1 MRRVD
6 PLALVALA
14 LFVALAAL
22 AVASSGSGGGAGGA
36 STFGRSASIYDESP
50 GGASVLRRYLEGAG
64 LTVVPVQGD
73 RFAPS
78 GAGITTLFLLG
89 PSDLIA
95 DPDVQLLHDFVR
107 TGGTLVIAT
116 DIGLNERR
124 LLDDFGLS
132 PRGGAL
138 RGGEVPVRSI
148 AFAAPPVRTLNIDY
162 GVSLRPRDDATP
174 LILDDGAPVVALASE
189 GRGRVFA
196 VGSLGPFVNAG
207 IGLSDNGRFAL
218 ALIGVAGRVGFDE
231 YHHGARPA
239 PNFSALLVQTWLGR
253 GLLAAFALGFVYLAL
268 TGRRLGPPLPLD
280 PRPPRSSLE
289 YIRGF
294 AGLARRS
301 GHGEIAR
308 RRLRDDL
315 RRELARQAGLDPR
328 TDFDRVANAIAAQ
341 SPSRAAEAR
350 RLHAALAGR
359 LRDDALVRAAND
371 VARLIR
377 AEEAT

>member
-1 MRRVD
+1 MRRID
-6 PLALVALA
+6 PLAVAALV

-22 AVASSGSGGGAGGA
+22 AVASNGAGGGG
-36 STFGRSASIYDESP
+36 STPGLGRSASIYDQSP
-50 GGASVLRRYLEGAG
+50 GGASVLRHYLEGVG
-64 LTVVPVQGD
+64 ITVVPVQGD

-89 PSDLIA
+89 PTDPIEAADLA
-95 DPDVQLLHDFVR
+95 ALHDFVR
-107 TGGTLVIAT
+107 FGGTLVIAT
-116 DIGLNERR
+116 DLGLNERR

-132 PRGGAL
+132 PRGGTA
-138 RGGEVPVRSI
+138 RGGDVPVRSI
-148 AFAAPPVRTLNIDY
+148 AFAVPPVRTMNVDFGLA
-162 GVSLRPRDDATP
+162 LRLADQATP
-174 LILDDGAPVVALASE
+174 LVLDDGAPVVGLSSE
-189 GRGRVFA
+189 GRGQVFA
-196 VGSLGPFVNAG
+196 VGSLTPFVNSG
-207 IGLSDNGRFAL
+207 IGLADNGRLAL
-218 ALIGVAGRVGFDE
+218 ALVQGAARVGFDE

-239 PNFSALLVQTWLGR
+239 PDFAALLERTWLGR
-253 GLLAAFALGFVYLAL
+253 SLLAAFALAFAYLVL

-289 YIRGF
+289 YIRSF

-315 RRELARQAGLDPR
+315 GRELAKQAGLDPR

-341 SPSRAAEAR
+341 SPARAAEAR

-377 AEEAT
+377 AEETT

>member
-6 PLALVALA
+6 PLALAAVV
-14 LFVALAAL
+14 LFVALAVV
-22 AVASSGSGGGAGGA
+22 AVVSAGTGGGPASSG
-36 STFGRSASIYDESP
+36 FGRSGSIYDESP
-50 GGASVLRRYLEGAG
+50 GGASVLRRYLEGVG
-64 LTVVPVQGD
+64 LTVVPIQGD

-78 GAGITTLFLLG
+78 AAGITTLFMLG
-89 PSDLIA
+89 ATDTIEAADLSA
-95 DPDVQLLHDFVR
+95 LHDFVR
-107 TGGTLVIAT
+107 LGGTLVIAT
-116 DIGLNERR
+116 DLGLNERR

-132 PRGGAL
+132 PRGAAIRSGDVA
-138 RGGEVPVRSI
+138 VRSM
-148 AFAAPPVRTLNIDY
+148 AFAIPPVRTLTVDY
-162 GVSLRPRDDATP
+162 GLGFRTGDDATV
-174 LILDDGAPVVALASE
+174 LIQADGTPFVALASE

-196 VGSLGPFVNAG
+196 VGSLAPFVNAG
-207 IGLSDNGRFAL
+207 IGSSDNGRFVLAL
-218 ALIGVAGRVGFDE
+218 AQGAARIGIDE

-239 PNFSALLVQTWLGR
+239 PEFTALLVQTWLGR
-253 GLLAAFALGFVYLAL
+253 ALLAMLGLTFAYLAL

-289 YIRGF
+289 YVRSF

-315 RRELARQAGLDPR
+315 QRELAKQSGLDPR
-328 TDFDRVANAIAAQ
+328 TDFDRVTNALAAQ
-341 SPSRAAEAR
+341 SPTRAAEAR
-350 RLHAALAGR
+350 RLYQALAGR

-377 AEEAT
+377 AEETT

>member
-1 MRRVD
+1 MKRID
-6 PLALVALA
+6 PLVLVALV
-14 LFVALAAL
+14 LFAALAAL
-22 AVASSGSGGGAGGA
+22 AVASGASGSGTGGGSG
-36 STFGRSASIYDESP
+36 FGRSASIYDESP
-50 GGASVLRRYLEGAG
+50 GGASVLRRYLEGVG

-78 GAGITTLFLLG
+78 GAGITTLFVLG
-89 PSDLIA
+89 PTDLI
-95 DPDVQLLHDFVR
+95 DTTDLQLLHDFVR

-132 PRGGAL
+132 PRGSAL
-138 RGGEVPVRSI
+138 RGGDVAVRSV
-148 AFAAPPVRTLNIDY
+148 AFAAPPVRTLNVDY
-162 GVSLRPRDDATP
+162 GVALRPRDDATA
-174 LILDDGAPVVALASE
+174 LVIDDGAPIVALASE
-189 GRGRVFA
+189 GRGWVFA

-207 IGLSDNGRFAL
+207 IGLADNGRFAL
-218 ALIGVAGRVGFDE
+218 ALAGGAARVGFDE

-239 PNFSALLVQTWLGR
+239 PSFTALLEQTWLGR

-289 YIRGF
+289 YVRGF

-328 TDFDRVANAIAAQ
+328 SDFDRVANAIAAQ

>member
-6 PLALVALA
+6 PLALAAVV
-14 LFVALAAL
+14 LFLAL
-22 AVASSGSGGGAGGA
+22 AVVAVVSAGTGGGPAPSG
-36 STFGRSASIYDESP
+36 FGRSGSIYDESP
-50 GGASVLRRYLEGAG
+50 GGASVLQRYLEGVG

-78 GAGITTLFLLG
+78 AAGITTLFMLG
-89 PSDLIA
+89 ATDTIEAADLSA
-95 DPDVQLLHDFVR
+95 LHDFVR
-107 TGGTLVIAT
+107 LGGTLVIAT
-116 DIGLNERR
+116 DLGLNERR

-132 PRGGAL
+132 PRGAAI
-138 RGGEVPVRSI
+138 RGGDVAVRSM
-148 AFAAPPVRTLNIDY
+148 AFAVPPVRTLTVDH
-162 GVSLRPRDDATP
+162 GLGFRTGDDATV
-174 LILDDGAPVVALASE
+174 LIQADGTPFVALASE

-196 VGSLGPFVNAG
+196 VGSLAPFVNSG
-207 IGLSDNGRFAL
+207 IGSSDNGRFVLAL
-218 ALIGVAGRVGFDE
+218 AQGAARIGIDE

-239 PNFSALLVQTWLGR
+239 PEFTALLVQTWLGR
-253 GLLAAFALGFVYLAL
+253 ALLAMLGLTFAYVAL

-289 YIRGF
+289 YVRSF

-315 RRELARQAGLDPR
+315 QRELAKQSGLDPR
-328 TDFDRVANAIAAQ
+328 TDFDRVTNALAAQ
-341 SPSRAAEAR
+341 SPTRAAEAR
-350 RLHAALAGR
+350 RLYQALAGR

-377 AEEAT
+377 AEETT

>member
-1 MRRVD
+1 MRRID
-6 PLALVALA
+6 PLAVAALV

-22 AVASSGSGGGAGGA
+22 AVASNGVGGGGA
-36 STFGRSASIYDESP
+36 SPVFGRSGSIYDESP
-50 GGASVLRRYLEGAG
+50 GGASLLRRYLEGVG
-64 LTVVPVQGD
+64 ITVVPVQGD

-89 PSDLIA
+89 PTDAIESADL
-95 DPDVQLLHDFVR
+95 QTLHDFVR
-107 TGGTLVIAT
+107 LGGTLVIAT
-116 DIGLNERR
+116 DLGLNERR

-132 PRGGAL
+132 PRGGTV
-138 RGGEVPVRSI
+138 RGGDIQVRSI
-148 AFAAPPVRTLNIDY
+148 VFSVPPVQTVTVDY
-162 GVSLRPRDDATP
+162 GLALRVADQATP
-174 LILDDGAPVVALASE
+174 LVLDDGAAFVGLASE

-196 VGSLGPFVNAG
+196 VGSLAPFVNAG
-207 IGLSDNGRFAL
+207 IGLADNGRFAL
-218 ALIGVAGRVGFDE
+218 ALAQGAARVGFDE

-239 PNFSALLVQTWLGR
+239 PEFSALLAQTWLGR
-253 GLLAAFALGFVYLAL
+253 SLLAAFGLGFAYLVL

-289 YIRGF
+289 YIRSF

-315 RRELARQAGLDPR
+315 QRELAKQAGLDPR
-328 TDFDRVANAIAAQ
+328 TDFERVASAIAAQ
-341 SPSRAAEAR
+341 SPTRAAEAR

-371 VARLIR
+371 VARLVR
-377 AEEAT
+377 AEETT

>member
-1 MRRVD
+1 MRRID
-6 PLALVALA
+6 PLALAALV

-22 AVASSGSGGGAGGA
+22 AVATGGGGAGGGG
-36 STFGRSASIYDESP
+36 STFGRSGSIYDESP
-50 GGASVLRRYLEGAG
+50 GGASVLRRYLEGVG

-89 PSDLIA
+89 PTDLIESA
-95 DPDVQLLHDFVR
+95 DVQALHDFVR
-107 TGGTLVIAT
+107 LGGTLVIAT
-116 DIGLNERR
+116 DLGLNERR

-132 PRGGAL
+132 PRGGVL
-138 RGGEVPVRSI
+138 RGGNIPVRSI
-148 AFAAPPVRTLNIDY
+148 AFAVPPVRTLNVDH
-162 GVSLRPRDDATP
+162 GLALRPRDDATP
-174 LILDDGAPVVALASE
+174 LVLDDGAPFVGLASE
-189 GRGRVFA
+189 GRGQVFV
-196 VGSLGPFVNAG
+196 VGSLAPFVNAG
-207 IGLSDNGRFAL
+207 IGLADNGRFAL
-218 ALIGVAGRVGFDE
+218 ALAEGAARVGFDE
-231 YHHGARPA
+231 FHHGARPA
-239 PNFSALLVQTWLGR
+239 PEFTALLGQTWLGR
-253 GLLAAFALGFVYLAL
+253 GLLAAFGLVFLYLAL

-289 YIRGF
+289 YIRSF

-315 RRELARQAGLDPR
+315 QRELAKQSGLDPR
-328 TDFDRVANAIAAQ
+328 TAFDRVTNAIAAQ
-341 SPSRAAEAR
+341 SPTRAAEAR

-377 AEEAT
+377 AEETT

>member
-1 MRRVD
+1 MKRID
-6 PLALVALA
+6 PLVLVALV
-14 LFVALAAL
+14 LFAALAAL
-22 AVASSGSGGGAGGA
+22 AVASGASGSGTGGGSG
-36 STFGRSASIYDESP
+36 FGRSASIYDESP
-50 GGASVLRRYLEGAG
+50 GGASVLRRYLEGVG

-78 GAGITTLFLLG
+78 GAGITTLFVLG
-89 PSDLIA
+89 PTDLIDA
-95 DPDVQLLHDFVR
+95 TDLQLLHDFVR

-132 PRGGAL
+132 PRGSAL
-138 RGGEVPVRSI
+138 RGGDVAVRSV
-148 AFAAPPVRTLNIDY
+148 AFAAPPVRTLNVDY
-162 GVSLRPRDDATP
+162 GVALRPRDDATS
-174 LILDDGAPVVALASE
+174 LVIDDGAPIVALASE
-189 GRGRVFA
+189 GRGWVFA

-207 IGLSDNGRFAL
+207 IGLADNGRFAL
-218 ALIGVAGRVGFDE
+218 ALAGGAARVGFDE

-239 PNFSALLVQTWLGR
+239 PSFTALLEQTWLGR
-253 GLLAAFALGFVYLAL
+253 GLLAAFARGFVYLAL

-289 YIRGF
+289 YVRGF

-328 TDFDRVANAIAAQ
+328 SDFDRVANAIAAQ